1 MAHGLYKQRVLEV
14 VIGEGEAVGDGSI
27 RAGRIIELKGV
38 GKRFGGN
45 YYVKRTEHRLSPKN
59 GYTTRFELQ
68 RSAG

>member
-1 MAHGLYKQRVLEV
+1 M
-14 VIGEGEAVGDGSI
+14 
-27 RAGRIIELKGV
+27 ELLRFEGV